1 MTLPTWLKIG
11 VSVVLLSGAIYCLHG
26 ILAPFIVAG
35 ILAYAFNP
43 LAKRLG
49 QYSIPRHIASIVI
62 VTFILGFIA
71 LVIIWIAPIIQLEV
85 LSFAKKTPLLA
96 KRLIEL
102 LTPIFQNLADTLSP
116 SDVQKLKDMVGSYF
130 GDALFFAAKL
140 IANIVGSSLALANL
154 IALIIITPIVCFY
167 MLKDWDKMLESIDH
181 LIPLRFKDRA
191 RNISRDIDKT
201 MAGYARGQALICI
214 ILASYYSLTL
224 SLIKLEYAMIIG
236 IGTGLLTCIPYVGY
250 VVGIIAAFTVAVTT
264 QSVTMDLVK
273 LIVVFAVGMG
283 LESSIL
289 TPRLVGNRINIHP
302 VWIIFAVLAGGHLN
316 GMMGALLAIPIA
328 SIIGVLVRHAL
339 EHSLSSADSKHLT

>member
-1 MTLPTWLKIG
+1 MNFSTSLKI
-11 VSVVLLSGAIYCLHG
+11 VASVVLLSVALYSLQG

-43 LAKRLG
+43 FAKRLT
-49 QYSIPRHIASIVI
+49 QYSIPRHIASILI
-62 VTFILGFIA
+62 VLFILSFITLA
-71 LVIIWIAPIIQLEV
+71 IIWIAPIIQLEV
-85 LSFAKKTPLLA
+85 LSFAKKTPILA

-102 LTPIFQNLADTLSP
+102 LTPIFQNFADTLSP
-116 SDVQKLKDMVGSYF
+116 SDVQKLKDMASSYF
-130 GDALFFAAKL
+130 GDAMFFAAKI

-167 MLKDWDKMLESIDH
+167 MLKDWDRMLARVDH
-181 LIPLRFKDRA
+181 LIPSRFKNRA
-191 RNISRDIDKT
+191 RKIFCDIDKT

-224 SLIKLEYAMIIG
+224 SLINLEYAMIIG

-250 VVGIIAAFTVAVTT
+250 VIGIIAALTVAVAT
-264 QSVTMDLVK
+264 QGLTMDLVK
-273 LIVVFAVGMG
+273 LVGVFGVGMG

-302 VWIIFAVLAGGHLN
+302 VWIIFAVLAGGHLK
-316 GMMGALLAIPIA
+316 GIMGAFLAIPVA

-339 EHSLSSADSKHLT
+339 EINIPNGPKKA